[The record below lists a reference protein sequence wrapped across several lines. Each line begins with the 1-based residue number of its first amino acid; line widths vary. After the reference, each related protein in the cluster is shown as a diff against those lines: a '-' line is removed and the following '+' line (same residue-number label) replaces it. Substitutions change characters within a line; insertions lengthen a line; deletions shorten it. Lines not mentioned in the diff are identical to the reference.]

1 MLLKISWDDIADA
14 LEIDTAEFPK
24 YASPLLNLANQYAQA
39 TRPRVV
45 GQMSEL
51 IEEFPGDCVEG
62 WEDWYGQQ
70 MPDAMDEA
78 VDRIEEKIRAF
89 RDVLEQIDR
98 EMIARWVRDLVI
110 CKTYQGMRFQAAVLK
125 HVASET
131 KNEWTRATPE
141 EEAMGIDGRVGS
153 TAVSIKPETYEAM
166 KQLREGIGAT
176 MIVYRKTRRHLE
188 VEFDPDEFN

>member
-1 MLLKISWDDIADA
+1 MVLKISWDDVADA
-14 LEIDTAEFPK
+14 LEIDTAAFPE

-62 WEDWYGQQ
+62 WEEWYGDR

-89 RDVLEQIDR
+89 RDVLEHIDR

-110 CKTYQGMRFQAAVLK
+110 C
-125 HVASET
+125 
-131 KNEWTRATPE
+131 
-141 EEAMGIDGRVGS
+141 
-153 TAVSIKPETYEAM
+153 
-166 KQLREGIGAT
+166 
-176 MIVYRKTRRHLE
+176 
-188 VEFDPDEFN
+188 